1 MTHVLDKEAGIANP
15 VNLLTRV
22 LCVVGASA
30 HDKGLR
36 LFAAVTI
43 RVSMRWKKC
52 GVGQPVR
59 LSSVIMQHAF

>member
-52 GVGQPVR
+52 GE
-59 LSSVIMQHAF
+59 